1 MQHLNYTRLKE
12 ISTNVK
18 PFRGS
23 TNRFP
28 IGSRTHNTKVFF
40 VDELDGETVFRICYG
55 STYDEIPETKQRYV
69 DTTALGLTTISEIT
83 WREEDDPLRYVRY
96 VSKPREMG
104 IVRPDN
110 TFEFTANHYGQGDN
124 TIMSAWSRGY
134 FFRSSRHGGMVYKLR
149 WNGSHLFHPI
159 FKGMR
164 VNCETMES
172 QTKYQVTGKRVMRK
186 VAKDFLK
193 QYVDF
198 YKVSEAMM
206 KAMKPEDF
214 VGIGADLVEELKI
227 EKSSWGTLSIHR
239 GDMHKEAQNRL
250 QTAPLDSA
258 VLYCLAHDVMHMER
272 RVSYYGKDNY
282 WANAPL
288 ELMSMFDAMKRRLN
302 TEIFRNNPEVMKPI
316 EYEMGKEYP
325 ASQWGVTIVVDGKEV
340 EQY

>member
-1 MQHLNYTRLKE
+1 MQHLNYARLKE

-28 IGSRTHNTKVFF
+28 IGSRTHNSKVFY
-40 VDELDGETVFRICYG
+40 VEELDGETVFKICYG
-55 STYDEIPETKQRYV
+55 TTYDEIPETKEAYV
-69 DTTALGLTTISEIT
+69 DATALGLTHISEIN
-83 WREEDDPLRYVRY
+83 WREADDPMRYVRY
-96 VSKPREMG
+96 VAKPREMG

-110 TFEFTANHYGQGDN
+110 TFEFTSHHYGQGDN
-124 TIMSAWSRGY
+124 TIMSNWSRGY
-134 FFRSSRHGGMVYKLR
+134 FFRSSRHGGMVYTLR
-149 WNGSHLFHPI
+149 KHDGQVFHPI

-206 KAMKPEDF
+206 KAMKSEDF
-214 VGIGADLVEELKI
+214 VGIGVDLADELKI
-227 EKSSWGTLSIHR
+227 EKSSWGTLSIR
-239 GDMHKEAQNRL
+239 REEMHKEAQDRL

-258 VLYCLAHDVMHMER
+258 VLYCLAHDVMNMER
-272 RVSYYGKDNY
+272 RVSFHGKDNY
-282 WANAPL
+282 WSNAPL
-288 ELMSMFDAMKRRLN
+288 DLMCMFDAMKRRLN

-316 EYEMGKEYP
+316 EYEMAKEYP
-325 ASQWGVTIVVDGKEV
+325 ASQWGVTITVDGKEV

>member
-1 MQHLNYTRLKE
+1 MYYLNYARLKE

-28 IGSRTHNTKVFF
+28 IGSRTHNSKVFY

-55 STYDEIPETKQRYV
+55 TTYGEKPETKESYV
-69 DTTALGLTTISEIT
+69 DATALGLTTICEIT
-83 WREEDDPLRYVRY
+83 WREADDPLRYVTY
-96 VSKPREMG
+96 VPKPREMG

-110 TFEFTANHYGQGDN
+110 TFEFTSHHYGQGDN
-124 TIMSAWSRGY
+124 TIMSSWSRGF
-134 FFRSSRHGGMVYKLR
+134 FFRSSRHGGMVYR
-149 WNGSHLFHPI
+149 ERSGNVFHPI

-164 VNCETMES
+164 INCENMES

-214 VGIGADLVEELKI
+214 VGIGVDLAEELKL
-227 EKSSWGTLSIHR
+227 EKTSWGTFSIPR
-239 GDMHKEAQNRL
+239 GDMHKEAQDRL

-272 RVSYYGKDNY
+272 RVSYHGKDNY
-282 WANAPL
+282 WSNAPL
-288 ELMSMFDAMKRRLN
+288 ELMCMFDSMKRKLN

-316 EYEMGKEYP
+316 EYEMAKEYP